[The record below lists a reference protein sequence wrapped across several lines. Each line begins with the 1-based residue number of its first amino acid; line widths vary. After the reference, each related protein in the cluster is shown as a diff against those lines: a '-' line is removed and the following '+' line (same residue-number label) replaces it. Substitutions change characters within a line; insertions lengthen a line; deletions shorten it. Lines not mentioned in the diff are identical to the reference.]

1 MNVQKLQETKQHLIL
16 EKEKQLANLYEIS
29 GAIKLLDQQ
38 ILQLQESEKDNQPET
53 KTTNLNSQ
61 IPNSLKSWGQ

>member
-1 MNVQKLQETKQHLIL
+1 MDLQKLLETKQHLLL

-38 ILQLQESEKDNQPET
+38 ILQLQESINIINNDNR
-53 KTTNLNSQ
+53 K
-61 IPNSLKSWGQ
+61 